1 MELHLY
7 DHEIDLLKDVLSN
20 DLARLIHE
28 IARTDNRAARREL
41 KRGEAVLEGILDRL
55 TAGRPPVRKA
65 S

>member
-7 DHEIDLLKDVLSN
+7 DHELELLRDVLSN

-28 IARTDNRAARREL
+28 IARTDSRSARKEL
-41 KRGEAVLEGILDRL
+41 KRGEAVLEGILDKLGGSR
-55 TAGRPPVRKA
+55 VRIA